1 MKFVRAFVRA
11 MVKSC
16 FLLVLLGHVG
26 MANAQTGDNFIR
38 RTARQLFSPKG
49 DSTRKAD
56 LIALPT
62 AAYAQETGLEY
73 GAIGTYNF
81 YVDREN
87 RSIRTSNMTLQAT
100 LTTKK
105 QKNIKLLTDIW
116 TKNNAYHILSE
127 FRYRDW
133 PFNFYGLG
141 NDTRQADEDRLEQ
154 KMTRA
159 KVEVEKQFAS
169 RFYAGL
175 NANFE
180 FFSFSDVEPDG
191 IFETSPLSGRT
202 GGRHLALG
210 VSVLYDSRNVTT
222 YSTKGFYARFKYAYA
237 PNFWGGGNFSG
248 SQWEANVRGFHSPAQ
263 MLTLAGQLVYRGTDG
278 GADTP
283 FYVHHN
289 LGGDMAMRGY
299 YLGRYRDKN
308 YAAAQAEIRCRFLSR
323 LGAVGFA
330 GTGSTFSSQNAP
342 RFVPSYGLGMRYFFS
357 LEHHSTIRF
366 DYAVG
371 EQRPGEKRQSGFYL
385 SIAEAF

>member
-1 MKFVRAFVRA
+1 MMLVRARA
-11 MVKSC
+11 KSC
-16 FLLVLLGHVG
+16 FLLVLLGHFG

-49 DSTRKAD
+49 DSTQKAD

-62 AAYAQETGLEY
+62 VGYAQETGLEY
-73 GAIGTYNF
+73 GAIGTYHF

-87 RSIRTSNMTLQAT
+87 LSSRTSNITLQGT

-105 QKNIKLLTDIW
+105 QKNIKFLTDIW

-141 NDTRQADEDRLEQ
+141 NDTRKTDEDRLEQ
-154 KMTRA
+154 KMARA
-159 KVEVEKQFAS
+159 KVAVEKQLAP

-180 FFSFSDVEPDG
+180 YFAFSDKEPGG

-210 VSVLYDSRNVTT
+210 VSALYDSRNVTT
-222 YSTKGFYARFKYAYA
+222 YSTNGFYARLKYAYA
-237 PNFWGGGNFSG
+237 PDFWGGENFSG
-248 SQWEANVRGFHSPAQ
+248 SQWEADIRGFQPLAQ
-263 MLTLAGQLVYRGTDG
+263 MLTLAGQFVYRRTDG
-278 GADTP
+278 GSDMP
-283 FYVHHN
+283 FYVHHDM
-289 LGGDMAMRGY
+289 GGDMTMRGY
-299 YLGRYRDKN
+299 YLGRYKDKN
-308 YAAAQAEIRCRFLSR
+308 YAAAQAEIRWRFLSR
-323 LGAVGFA
+323 FGAIGFA
-330 GTGSTFSSQNAP
+330 GTGSTFSGRNAP
-342 RFVPSYGLGMRYFFS
+342 RLVPGYGIGLRYFFS
-357 LEHHSTIRF
+357 LEHHSTVRF
-366 DYAVG
+366 DYAIG